1 MSCVK
6 QSSADTRFNLLR
18 SLISIRVLVKEYKR
32 VRDWVRITKFVTNEE
47 GERERE
53 RSRETERKDETNETV
68 NTSLFGADVKPL
80 HR

>member
-1 MSCVK
+1 MSRVK

-47 GERERE
+47 GERER
-53 RSRETERKDETNETV
+53 N
-68 NTSLFGADVKPL
+68 GA
-80 HR
+80 